1 MKKIRFKVLILIIFL
16 AILSNLQYPIYQEM
30 PTLNSLPL
38 EEGVEEIYY
47 GPYLSLLKIAV
58 IDTEINYNHPLFM
71 NRIKERQ
78 TIFTEEIPQESNNSH
93 GTMVAGVIAKYL
105 TNVNLVSIVIPKE
118 TNAQTLAKAINTAVD
133 LKVDIINISLST
145 YKDDMALQSAV
156 ERAINKGVIIVC
168 SAGNDGTRRYTY
180 PGSYKGV
187 ITVSGVSK
195 NGAILPYSNF
205 NDNVD
210 IFAIA
215 ENIPTVNFDSTDDF
229 GSILFSGTS
238 AATPVV
244 TALVGVIK
252 SYNYNANV
260 DQILHI
266 IKASSYNVFN
276 NDKKIQMDILNISGV
291 INDMKV
297 LQEKKGIVVNSILVF
312 LMIVVGIAFIF
323 FQKNDISIE
332 RNANANDITSLE
344 QFILSKLKD
353 DYIVPKNVEVQTQE
367 WNDNEVVVKY
377 TYEVENKTGE
387 GLIYAS
393 FSSNQYK
400 YIDGVHS
407 LINSSNPF
415 TNQGLGYSNLNEQI
429 SVISGYINDDNINS
443 IKIFYNDNSIEL
455 IKIGEEQDTFISA
468 HWTGNK
474 TMNSMIAYDKN
485 KREIYKYSW

>member
-1 MKKIRFKVLILIIFL
+1 MERFYHIL
-16 AILSNLQYPIYQEM
+16 
-30 PTLNSLPL
+30 T
-38 EEGVEEIYY
+38 
-47 GPYLSLLKIAV
+47 
-58 IDTEINYNHPLFM
+58 
-71 NRIKERQ
+71 
-78 TIFTEEIPQESNNSH
+78 
-93 GTMVAGVIAKYL
+93 
-105 TNVNLVSIVIPKE
+105 
-118 TNAQTLAKAINTAVD
+118 
-133 LKVDIINISLST
+133 
-145 YKDDMALQSAV
+145 
-156 ERAINKGVIIVC
+156 
-168 SAGNDGTRRYTY
+168 
-180 PGSYKGV
+180 
-187 ITVSGVSK
+187 
-195 NGAILPYSNF
+195 F

-332 RNANANDITSLE
+332 RNANASDITSLE

-474 TMNSMIAYDKN
+474 TVNSMIAYDKN